1 MTTHPKAEVNI
12 MTKEF
17 AGAKSVAISA
27 ATLSI
32 LTMTLMCF
40 GASDGAHAQQKSIK
54 ERLIGT
60 WTLVASENVGADGS
74 KIDEYGPN
82 PKGVLMFDSNGRY
95 SVTIMRA
102 DLPKFA
108 ANKAD
113 QGSAVENQAVV
124 AGLVTHFGT
133 YSVNEAEKL
142 LTSHIEASSFPNNNG
157 VDQRRGIV
165 SLTADELRYGLP
177 VTVTGT
183 KAEVLWK
190 RAK

>member
-40 GASDGAHAQQKSIK
+40 GASDGA
-54 ERLIGT
+54 
-60 WTLVASENVGADGS
+60 GADGS